1 MSELAQK
8 TASMLDMLPA
18 KEQQLAYEMLK
29 RIVLA
34 WDPDFTK
41 VTPAEAAAKTAAGR
55 RSFAASCAAKNSSH
69 HSPASARARLNAAK
83 RARLHSDTGSEW
95 RNP

>member
-8 TASMLDMLPA
+8 TATMLDMLPDQ
-18 KEQQLAYEMLK
+18 EQQLAYEMLK

-41 VTPAEAAAKTAAGR
+41 LTPAEADAIREAEAQIERGETV
-55 RSFAASCAAKNSSH
+55 
-69 HSPASARARLNAAK
+69 
-83 RARLHSDTGSEW
+83 SDDEIDW
-95 RNP
+95 DAD

>member
-8 TASMLDMLPA
+8 TATMLDMLPIN
-18 KEQQLAYEMLK
+18 EQQLAYEMLK

-41 VTPAEAAAKTAAGR
+41 LTPAEAEALREAEAEI
-55 RSFAASCAAKNSSH
+55 
-69 HSPASARARLNAAK
+69 ARGETV
-83 RARLHSDTGSEW
+83 SDDAIDW
-95 RNP
+95 DAD

>member
-8 TASMLDMLPA
+8 TAKMLDMLPA
-18 KEQQLAYEMLK
+18 TEQQLAYEMLK

-41 VTPAEAAAKTAAGR
+41 LTPAEAEALAEAEAEADAGETV
-55 RSFAASCAAKNSSH
+55 SH
-69 HSPASARARLNAAK
+69 DAIN
-83 RARLHSDTGSEW
+83 W
-95 RNP
+95 N